1 MFFSTSLKTFSL
13 ATGAVTL
20 SLVNASP
27 TLAQA
32 LTLGN
37 GGFELGNFDG
47 WETLGIASIEG
58 ASFNSGPPEGDF
70 QALLQTDGSV
80 EPFDF
85 ELDEFLGLPDGSLAS
100 VNAVGGT
107 AIKTEVTANAGEI
120 LSFQW
125 NFLTDEGQQ
134 TPFQNDLVF
143 FTVDDLGFVLTD
155 VTNSLPNF
163 IPSDTIFAQETGFQI
178 ENSFTFPTTGTFTVG
193 FGVVDV
199 EDFTVKSGLLVDDVR
214 VEPIPEPLTI
224 LGVATAAGFGAFF
237 KRQLSKKQRQ
247 DNRPLA

>member
-20 SLVNASP
+20 SLLNASP

-47 WETLGIASIEG
+47 WETLGIASIED
-58 ASFNSGPPEGDF
+58 SNFNSGPPEGNF

-80 EPFDF
+80 EPLDF
-85 ELDEFLGLPDGSLAS
+85 ELNEFLGLPDDTLFDL
-100 VNAVGGT
+100 NAVGGT
-107 AIKTEVTANAGEI
+107 AIKTEVTANAGDI

-125 NFLTDEGQQ
+125 NFLTDEVQQ
-134 TPFQNDLVF
+134 TPFQNDFVF
-143 FTVDDLGFVLTD
+143 FTIDDVLFQLTD
-155 VTNSLPNF
+155 VTTSIPDF
-163 IPSDTIFAQETGFQI
+163 IPSNTVFAAETGFQT
-178 ENSFTFPTTGTFTVG
+178 ESFTFPTTGTFVVG
-193 FGVVDV
+193 FGVVDRD
-199 EDFTVKSGLLVDDVR
+199 DFTVKSGLLVDK
-214 VEPIPEPLTI
+214 VEVIPEPLTI
-224 LGVATAAGFGAFF
+224 LGVATATGFGAFF

-247 DNRPLA
+247 ESEKA